1 MTDGQGKGFLQ
12 TLFDLSFREFVT
24 TRIVQILYVLGIL
37 AAALVA
43 LAMFVAGLARGGA
56 GILAIVLAPLY
67 FVLSVI
73 CIRVWLELVIVI
85 FRISENTEILAK
97 KHKEKE

>member
-1 MTDGQGKGFLQ
+1 MTDGQGKGFFQ
-12 TLFDLSFREFVT
+12 ALFDLSFREFIT
-24 TRIVQILYVLGIL
+24 TRIVQLLYILGMV

-43 LAMFVAGLARGGA
+43 VGLLVAGLAQGGA
-56 GILAIVLAPLY
+56 GILMILLAPLY
-67 FVLSVI
+67 FILSVI

-97 KHKEKE
+97 KHKE